1 MDWYFMPTYW
11 GILSKIY
18 ISIYLSCDGTKNI
31 LGSGFSK
38 NLIFMIKYGYYE
50 SYIK

>member
-1 MDWYFMPTYW
+1 MDWYFMPTEW
-11 GILSKIY
+11 SIFGKNY

-38 NLIFMIKYGYYE
+38 NQIFMV
-50 SYIK
+50 